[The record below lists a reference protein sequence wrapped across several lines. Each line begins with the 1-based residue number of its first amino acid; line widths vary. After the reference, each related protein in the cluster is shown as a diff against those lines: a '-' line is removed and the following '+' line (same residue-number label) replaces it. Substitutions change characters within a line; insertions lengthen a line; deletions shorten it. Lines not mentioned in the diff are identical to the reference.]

1 MTKRTVLLWIA
12 GAVVLAGSTTAAVL
26 AAQDGDT
33 TTSAVC
39 VPVDDTDRDK
49 AGLADHV
56 AVVMVDHRVKE
67 QPNETNVEVFSQIR
81 VEETL
86 KGGLAAQA
94 TVDQVVF
101 RAPGGGFKAT
111 GPHRE
116 PLTAGHRY
124 VIGVDDWGGTGSP
137 KVQEVLFATPADGD
151 RLGQERARWQDAITH
166 QTRRA
171 PGHCNDVVGGA

>member
-1 MTKRTVLLWIA
+1 MMKRTVLLWIA

-86 KGGLAAQA
+86 KGASRHRPPSTRSSSAPREEA
-94 TVDQVVF
+94 SRP
-101 RAPGGGFKAT
+101 RA
-111 GPHRE
+111 
-116 PLTAGHRY
+116 L
-124 VIGVDDWGGTGSP
+124 TGS
-137 KVQEVLFATPADGD
+137 
-151 RLGQERARWQDAITH
+151 R
-166 QTRRA
+166 
-171 PGHCNDVVGGA
+171 